1 MADDQVEALIDQ
13 IFQLGDDSWE
23 RVLHAL
29 ATRLRTRSVAM
40 QAIGDPESS
49 RLLAA
54 AKLLELATEADEVVS
69 LGTIEEDV
77 SDQ

>member
-1 MADDQVEALIDQ
+1 
-13 IFQLGDDSWE
+13 
-23 RVLHAL
+23 
-29 ATRLRTRSVAM
+29 M

>member
-1 MADDQVEALIDQ
+1 MTNDPIETLIDH

-23 RVLHAL
+23 LVVHAL
-29 ATRLRTRSVAM
+29 AARLRARSVAM
-40 QAIGDPESS
+40 QAIGDSEGS

-69 LGTIEEDV
+69 LGTIEEDL